1 MNTKLLIGIIFA
13 VIMCVILCFSE
24 QMMTMIK
31 TENFD
36 VLDTK
41 KDTLNFEF

>member
-1 MNTKLLIGIIFA
+1 MNTKLLIGIVFA
-13 VIMCVILCFSE
+13 IMLFAIMFFLE
-24 QMMTMIK
+24 PIMNMIQ

-36 VLDTK
+36 VLNPN